1 MTPEQTPEDRQ
12 DLRELLGAYAL
23 EALDPEERAQ
33 VDALLLTD
41 ASARAELHELQHAA
55 AWLGHASLRPPE
67 SVWDSIAAEVGRDG
81 AEDRVAAPLREASTP
96 APVHSPAAPRR
107 LSRWLVAAA
116 AVVVLAIGGVGV
128 FTLVDRSSGP
138 DSVST
143 QYADA
148 RSNPSAHKVNLTST
162 DGQYTAQ
169 AVVLP
174 DGVGYL
180 ADTSMPTLPPGRDWQ
195 LWSITPD
202 GPVSVG
208 VIHGAAAIH
217 RFKAAPHTNGLA
229 VTNEPRGG
237 SEQPTTQPVIRGDL
251 ATA

>member
-1 MTPEQTPEDRQ
+1 MSPDRTPEE
-12 DLRELLGAYAL
+12 LRELLGAYAL
-23 EALDPEERAQ
+23 DALDPEERAE

-67 SVWDSIAAEVGRDG
+67 SAWDAIAAEVSRES

-116 AVVVLAIGGVGV
+116 AVVVLGIGAAGV
-128 FTLVDRSSGP
+128 FTLVDRSSGS

-148 RSNPSAHKVNLTST
+148 QRNPSAREVSLTSA
-162 DGQYTAQ
+162 DGEYTAK

-180 ADTSMPTLPPGRDWQ
+180 ADASMPELPSGRDWQ

-208 VIHGAAAIH
+208 VLHGDAAVH
-217 RFKAAPHTNGLA
+217 RFKAAKDTNGLA
-229 VTNEPRGG
+229 VTDEPSGG
-237 SEQPTTQPVIRGDL
+237 SRQPTTQPVIRGDL
-251 ATA
+251 ASA